1 MSFKQVDNNEKWAL
15 IKDWEDYSISTY
27 GRIKNNNTNKIKS
40 TFLNNSGYS
49 CVQLYKNGT
58 MKHFLVHR
66 LVAETFIP
74 NPNNLSD
81 VNHKNEDKLN
91 NCIYN
96 LEWISHQKNCQYGN
110 RNTKSIKK
118 NSRPIICIE
127 TGEEFLNATEIKKKY
142 GFDNSLIHK
151 CCKGQYK
158 QCYGYHW
165 IYKED
170 KNEL

>member
-1 MSFKQVDNNEKWAL
+1 MNFKQIDNNEKWAL

-66 LVAETFIP
+66 LVAEAFIP

-81 VNHKNEDKLN
+81 VNHKNEDKSN

-110 RNTKSIKK
+110 RNIKSIKK
-118 NSRPIICIE
+118 KK
-127 TGEEFLNATEIKKKY
+127 FALNY
-142 GFDNSLIHK
+142 L
-151 CCKGQYK
+151 Y
-158 QCYGYHW
+158 
-165 IYKED
+165 
-170 KNEL
+170 

>member
-1 MSFKQVDNNEKWAL
+1 MNFKQIDNNEKWAL

-66 LVAETFIP
+66 LVAEAFIP

-81 VNHKNEDKLN
+81 VNHKNEDKSN

-110 RNTKSIKK
+110 RNIKSIKK
-118 NSRPIICIE
+118 
-127 TGEEFLNATEIKKKY
+127 KKIRAQLFVLKLAKS
-142 GFDNSLIHK
+142 F
-151 CCKGQYK
+151 
-158 QCYGYHW
+158 
-165 IYKED
+165 
-170 KNEL
+170 